1 MNKSGLLLRLAI
13 SISFAAVFVG
23 FISSQV
29 FFKFAYQ
36 HNQNKTQANIK
47 QLYDVVAPTANIAA
61 YLGDQELAKEVIN
74 GLDNSQ
80 EIIAASFEAELFTI
94 RSDTYLKNH
103 EKYTEFIVTSPFETS
118 EQLGKITVQHNLEYI
133 EQDSREAASF
143 LSNSLLLQAFV
154 VTLIAIFIAFYFI
167 TKPILIIAKSLH
179 SLNPGTAR
187 RLKKPIFHDKSELG
201 NLVEDINLLLE
212 KAEDQISQERFL
224 RSEIE
229 ILEKRFRLL
238 FENSVAPIILM
249 EPRGNILLT
258 NNAFKTLLERIGQP
272 IKKNY
277 GAILSE
283 LFETPDL
290 LTRTVNSAFLNDEIA
305 IGEHRLRFKEQGKTI
320 WLQVVVSSIV
330 TDDLKSYYQVTLND
344 VSKKRD
350 ELDELSRRADYDAL
364 TNMTNRQAAEK
375 QIDQLIKSKTPFI
388 FVLMDLNGFKQVND
402 IYGHDAGDEVL
413 INVAN
418 QLKQLTPSNSITCR
432 WGGDEFVLV
441 LRDFEKTQLEALA
454 SQITI
459 RIGKPYTL
467 ISHQSNVQIGLC
479 MGAACYPNDS
489 SHKPELIHLADKAM
503 YEIKVESKKKGGRN
517 LSFAS
522 AIDSLEQK
530 YE

>member
-1 MNKSGLLLRLAI
+1 M
-13 SISFAAVFVG
+13 
-23 FISSQV
+23 
-29 FFKFAYQ
+29 
-36 HNQNKTQANIK
+36 
-47 QLYDVVAPTANIAA
+47 
-61 YLGDQELAKEVIN
+61 
-74 GLDNSQ
+74 
-80 EIIAASFEAELFTI
+80 
-94 RSDTYLKNH
+94 
-103 EKYTEFIVTSPFETS
+103 
-118 EQLGKITVQHNLEYI
+118 
-133 EQDSREAASF
+133 
-143 LSNSLLLQAFV
+143 
-154 VTLIAIFIAFYFI
+154 
-167 TKPILIIAKSLH
+167 
-179 SLNPGTAR
+179 
-187 RLKKPIFHDKSELG
+187 
-201 NLVEDINLLLE
+201 
-212 KAEDQISQERFL
+212 
-224 RSEIE
+224 
-229 ILEKRFRLL
+229 
-238 FENSVAPIILM
+238 
-249 EPRGNILLT
+249 
-258 NNAFKTLLERIGQP
+258 
-272 IKKNY
+272 
-277 GAILSE
+277 
-283 LFETPDL
+283 

-503 YEIKVESKKKGGRN
+503 YEIKVESKKEGRPKPLICISN
-517 LSFAS
+517 RQFRAK
-522 AIDSLEQK
+522 I
-530 YE
+530 

>member
-13 SISFAAVFVG
+13 SIGFAAVFVG
-23 FISSQV
+23 FISSQI
-29 FFKFAYQ
+29 FFKLAYQ
-36 HNQNKTQANIK
+36 HNQDKTQANIE

-80 EIIAASFEAELFTI
+80 EIIAAAFESELFSI
-94 RSDTYLKNH
+94 HSDTYQANH
-103 EKYTEFIVTSPFETS
+103 QKQTEFIVTSPFTPS
-118 EQLGKITVQHNLEYI
+118 EKLGKIIVQHNLAYI
-133 EQDSREAASF
+133 EQDSKEAASF
-143 LSNSLLLQAFV
+143 LSNSLLIQALV
-154 VTLIAIFIAFYFI
+154 VTSIAIFIAFYFI

-212 KAEDQISQERFL
+212 KAEDQISQERLL

-229 ILEKRFRLL
+229 VLEKRFRLL

-258 NNAFKTLLERIGQP
+258 NKAFKTLLERIEQP

-277 GAILSE
+277 GPILSE
-283 LFETPDL
+283 LFETPEL
-290 LTRTVNSAFLNDEIA
+290 LSRSVNSAFLNDEIA
-305 IGEHRLRFKEQGKTI
+305 IGEHRLKFKEQDKTI

-364 TNMTNRQAAEK
+364 TNMTNRHAAEK
-375 QIDQLIKSKTPFI
+375 QIDQLIKNQTPFI

-413 INVAN
+413 IFVAN
-418 QLKQLTPSNSITCR
+418 QLKQLTPSDSIACR

-441 LRDFEKTQLEALA
+441 LKNYNQSDLEALA
-454 SQITI
+454 EQITM
-459 RIGKPYTL
+459 RICKPYTL
-467 ISHQSNVQIGLC
+467 ISHQANVQVGLC
-479 MGAACYPNDS
+479 MGAAFYPYDS

-503 YEIKVESKKKGGRN
+503 YGIKAESKKKGGKN
-517 LSFAS
+517 LAFSQS
-522 AIDSLEQK
+522 TDSLERK

>member
-29 FFKFAYQ
+29 FFKLAYQ
-36 HNQNKTQANIK
+36 HNQDKTQENIE

-61 YLGDQELAKEVIN
+61 YLGDQELAREVIN
-74 GLDNSQ
+74 GLKNSQ
-80 EIIAASFEAELFTI
+80 SIIAASFESELFSLH
-94 RSDTYLKNH
+94 SDNFLAEH
-103 EKYTEFIVTSPFETS
+103 EKQTEFIVTSPFSSS
-118 EQLGKITVQHNLEYI
+118 EKLGKVIVQHNLAYI
-133 EQDSREAASF
+133 EKDSKDAASF
-143 LSNSLLLQAFV
+143 LSNSLLVQAFV
-154 VTLIAIFIAFYFI
+154 VTIISIFIAFYFI
-167 TKPILIIAKSLH
+167 TKPILIIARSLH

-187 RLKKPIFHDKSELG
+187 RLKKPTFHDKSELG

-212 KAEDQISQERFL
+212 KAEEQLSQERML

-229 ILEKRFRLL
+229 VLEKRFRLL

-258 NNAFKTLLERIGQP
+258 NKAFKSLLERIEQP

-277 GAILSE
+277 GPILSE
-283 LFETPDL
+283 LFETPEL
-290 LTRTVNSAFLNDEIA
+290 LTRSVNSAFLNDEIA
-305 IGEHRLRFKEQGKTI
+305 IGEHRLKFKEEDKTI

-330 TDDLKSYYQVTLND
+330 TDDLKSYYQITLND

-350 ELDELSRRADYDAL
+350 ELDKLSRRADYDAL
-364 TNMTNRQAAEK
+364 TNMTNRHAAEK
-375 QIDQLIKSKTPFI
+375 KIDQFIKEKTPFI

-413 INVAN
+413 IFVAN
-418 QLKQLTPSNSITCR
+418 QLKQLTPSESIACR

-441 LRDFEKTQLEALA
+441 LKDMSKRDFEALA
-454 SQITI
+454 EQLTT
-459 RIGKPYTL
+459 RIVKPYTL
-467 ISHQSNVQIGLC
+467 ITHQANVRVGLC
-479 MGAACYPNDS
+479 MGAAIYPYDS

-503 YEIKVESKKKGGRN
+503 YAIKPESKQKGGRT
-517 LSFAS
+517 LAFAS
-522 AIDSLEQK
+522 PIESKEHK
-530 YE
+530 YD